1 MNTLSLSYTDR
12 LLLVYLKIIDAYFK
26 THVKYIIAM
35 CGGNK
40 YYLSLKEAVRRV
52 STVI

>member
-1 MNTLSLSYTDR
+1 M
-12 LLLVYLKIIDAYFK
+12 VFWEIIDAYFK

-40 YYLSLKEAVRRV
+40 YYLSIKMVGGV
-52 STVI
+52 SIVI